1 MPSSFGLC
9 HSFVIR
15 HSSFVILIMP
25 TDSPIIQ
32 VNNLVRRFGDRAVLD
47 DISFNVNR
55 GETLVIMG
63 GSGCG
68 KSTLLRHLIGSM
80 KPSSGTVKLFGEEI
94 TGMKEREI
102 ERVRLRFGMLFQS
115 GALLASLTVGENIA
129 LPLFQHTNKSPEE
142 IEQIVKG
149 KLEMVGLT
157 GFEDLKPDEISG
169 GMKKRVGLA
178 RALALDPE
186 LLFSDEPTS
195 GLDPIMTAVVDQL
208 TLKLTQGK
216 GMTAVVV
223 SHDMTSAF
231 RIATRMIMLGHGS
244 IVAQGTPDEIRASS
258 NPEVQQFIK
267 GEPDGPIPL
276 NLSQEEHEHHQ
287 HVKPRPFA
295 RARHRFHRK
304 TA

>member
-1 MPSSFGLC
+1 
-9 HSFVIR
+9 
-15 HSSFVILIMP
+15 MP
-25 TDSPIIQ
+25 TDSTIIE
-32 VNNLVRRFGDRAVLD
+32 VNNLVRKFGDRTVLD
-47 DISFNVNR
+47 NISFDVHR

-68 KSTLLRHLIGSM
+68 KSTLLRHMIGSM
-80 KPSSGTVKLFGEEI
+80 KPTSGLVKLFGEEI
-94 TGMKEREI
+94 TAMKEREL

-115 GALLASLTVGENIA
+115 GALLASQTVGENVA
-129 LPLFQHTNKSPEE
+129 LPLLQHTDKSPEE
-142 IEQIVKG
+142 IEQIVKH

-195 GLDPIMTAVVDQL
+195 GLDPIMTAVVDEL
-208 TLKLTQGK
+208 TMKLTHGTH
-216 GMTAVVV
+216 MTAVVV

-231 RIATRMIMLGHGS
+231 RIATRMIMLGHGG
-244 IVAQGTPDEIRASS
+244 IVAQGTPDEIRNSP
-258 NPEVQQFIK
+258 NPEVQQFIN
-267 GEPDGPIPL
+267 GEADGPTPL
-276 NLSQEEHEHHQ
+276 NLSQEEHEDHQ
-287 HVKPRPFA
+287 HVKPRPFVAA
-295 RARHRFHRK
+295 RARFHGK

>member
-1 MPSSFGLC
+1 MNSNEA
-9 HSFVIR
+9 
-15 HSSFVILIMP
+15 
-25 TDSPIIQ
+25 PIIE
-32 VNNLVRRFGDRAVLD
+32 VVDLVRKFGDRTVLN
-47 DISFNVNR
+47 DISFNVHR

-68 KSTLLRHLIGSM
+68 KSTLLRHMIGSM
-80 KPSSGTVKLFGEEI
+80 KPTSGSVKIFGEEI
-94 TGMKEREI
+94 ATMNEREI
-102 ERVRLRFGMLFQS
+102 GRVRQRFGMLFQS
-115 GALLASLTVGENIA
+115 GALLASLTVGENVA
-129 LPLFQHTNKSPEE
+129 LPLFQHTEKSPDEIEE
-142 IEQIVKG
+142 IVKH

-208 TLKLTQGK
+208 TLKLAHGNH
-216 GMTAVVV
+216 MTAVVV

-244 IVAQGTPDEIRASS
+244 IVAQGTPEEIRTST
-258 NPEVQQFIK
+258 NPEVHQFIN
-267 GEPDGPIPL
+267 GEADGPIPL
-276 NLSQEEHEHHQ
+276 NLSQDEHEHHQ
-287 HVKPRPFA
+287 HVKPRPFMSA
-295 RARHRFHRK
+295 RFRFHHK
-304 TA
+304 TP